1 MGLQFAPGEMRVPS
15 RLASVLASAIQ
26 YALAYLVGLPIFLL
40 FKLADRVKRG
50 RRAAKIPAT
59 TP

>member
-1 MGLQFAPGEMRVPS
+1 MLSG
-15 RLASVLASAIQ
+15 LASVVAGAIQ

-40 FKLADRVKRG
+40 FKLADRLKRG